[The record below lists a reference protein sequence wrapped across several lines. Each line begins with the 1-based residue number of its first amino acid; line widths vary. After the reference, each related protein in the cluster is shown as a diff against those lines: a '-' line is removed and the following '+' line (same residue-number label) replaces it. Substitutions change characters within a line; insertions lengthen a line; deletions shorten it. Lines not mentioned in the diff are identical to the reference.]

1 MIKVAVT
8 GLGGRMG
15 RNIVKAVYE
24 NPLTELVGALEKA
37 GSEYIGKDAA
47 LIVGGDCVGVTIK
60 DSAAEAFIAADVI
73 IDFSATE
80 PSMEFLKQAAELGKA
95 IVIGTT
101 GFSPH
106 HKEIIKDYAK
116 TTRIVL
122 APNMSIGVNLLFK
135 LVADAARALG
145 DDYDIEIVESHHKH
159 KVDAPSGTGLRLAEV
174 AAHALGRD
182 LEKVGVFERNGI
194 IGERK
199 KGEIG
204 VQSLRGGDIVGDHT
218 VMFAGAGERIE
229 LIHRAHSRSTFA
241 SGAVRA
247 AVWLVD
253 KPEGLYDMQDV
264 LGLN

>member
-1 MIKVAVT
+1 MIKVAIT

-15 RNIVKAVYE
+15 RQIAAAVDE
-24 NPLTELVGALEKA
+24 NPQTELAGALEKA
-37 GSEYIGKDAA
+37 GSEYVGKDAA
-47 LIVGGDCVGVTIK
+47 LIVGGGSTGIMVQDEPG
-60 DSAAEAFIAADVI
+60 AAFKEADVI

-80 PSMEFLKQAAELGKA
+80 ASMEFLKQASELGKA
-95 IVIGTT
+95 VVIGTT

-106 HKEIIKDYAK
+106 HKEIIQGYAK

-135 LVADAARALG
+135 LVSDAAVALG

-247 AVWLVD
+247 AVWLVG

-264 LGLN
+264 LGLK

>member
-1 MIKVAVT
+1 
-8 GLGGRMG
+8 
-15 RNIVKAVYE
+15 
-24 NPLTELVGALEKA
+24 
-37 GSEYIGKDAA
+37 
-47 LIVGGDCVGVTIK
+47 VGGDPTGVIVQDDPAK
-60 DSAAEAFIAADVI
+60 AFAEADVI
-73 IDFSATE
+73 VDFSATE
-80 PSMEFLKQAAELGKA
+80 ASMIFLKEASALGKA

-106 HKEIIKDYAK
+106 HKEIIQGYAK
-116 TTRIVL
+116 TTKIVL

-135 LVADAARALG
+135 LVHDAALALG
-145 DDYDIEIVESHHKH
+145 DDYDIEIVESHHRH

-182 LEKVGVFERNGI
+182 LAKVGVFERNGI

-199 KGEIG
+199 RGEIG

-218 VMFAGAGERIE
+218 VMFAGPGERVE

-247 AVWLVD
+247 AVWLAD

-264 LGLN
+264 LGLK